1 MFDNK
6 DIKKALDFHFRA
18 TFYSQNAID
27 LLDDKVVLS
36 NIERIQKIQ
45 SSIAGAD
52 IQSEDATSIIEEIR
66 VSYNLGLAAEDV
78 DVPTRALRAV
88 CFCVPTRDFS
98 FASYILKI
106 IEHNW
111 VSIFTRG
118 LIHSLLRDWTIFE
131 LDIRTSLIALL
142 DKYIK
147 KAGSDKY
154 ISLLPYLTING
165 GYQLGYSIVN
175 SRKDIYTC
183 CDTFR
188 ISRNRITY
196 TYFSDV
202 LTGYFE
208 HSKDCDIK
216 HIEKILSLHNN
227 SYTDKR
233 VISRLLVNAWKKKN
247 IPAELYDLAVK
258 RIGDPSIGSKWVA
271 PEYAT
276 REERSLIEEAKRIMH
291 IALSSK
297 FIHVF
302 FNSLCQDSSRLKFW
316 LEHVDYIEDF
326 MVYGSEVSRS
336 SISYKLD
343 PRILNRHFKVVAS
356 RNENCALVLFTTDYA
371 LVEFSLTGALYAY
384 KKDSELYKLT
394 LKQRIEKVDDLKL
407 GFLGNLVDT
416 DDGRMYMNEE
426 GRMVHS
432 GNWPYRLDRWFR
444 KMIKK

>member
-27 LLDDKVVLS
+27 LLDNKVVLS
-36 NIERIQKIQ
+36 NIERIQNIQ
-45 SSIAGAD
+45 TSIEGAD
-52 IQSEDATSIIEEIR
+52 VEAEDATSIIEEIR
-66 VSYNLGLAAEDV
+66 VSYNLGLAPGKV
-78 DVPTRALRAV
+78 DVSTRSLRAV
-88 CFCVPTRDFS
+88 CFCIPTRDFS

-106 IEHNW
+106 IENNW
-111 VSIFTRG
+111 ISIFTRG
-118 LIHSLLRDWTIFE
+118 LIHSLLRDWTMFE
-131 LDIRTSLIALL
+131 LDIRTSLVTLL

-147 KAGSDKY
+147 KTGSEKY
-154 ISLLPYLTING
+154 MSLLPYLTVNG

-175 SRKDIYTC
+175 TNKDVSTC

-188 ISRNRITY
+188 ISRNRIAY

-208 HSKDCDIK
+208 HSKDCDLK
-216 HIEKILSLHNN
+216 YVEKILSLHNN

-247 IPAELYDLAVK
+247 IPTDLYDLAVK
-258 RIGDPSIGSKWVA
+258 RIGDPSISSKWAA

-291 IALSSK
+291 VAISSK
-297 FIHVF
+297 FIRVF
-302 FNSLCQDSSRLKFW
+302 FNSLCQDSARLKFW

-326 MVYGSEVSRS
+326 IVYGSEVSRS

-343 PRILNRHFKVVAS
+343 PRVLNRHFKVVTS

-371 LVEFSLTGALYAY
+371 LVEFSLSGALYAY
-384 KKDSELYKLT
+384 KKDSNLYNLT
-394 LKQRIEKVDDLKL
+394 VNRRIEKVDDLKL

-416 DDGRMYMNEE
+416 EDGHM
-426 GRMVHS
+426 
-432 GNWPYRLDRWFR
+432 
-444 KMIKK
+444 

>member
-27 LLDDKVVLS
+27 LLDNKVVLS

-45 SSIAGAD
+45 TSIEGAD
-52 IQSEDATSIIEEIR
+52 VETEDATSIIEEIR
-66 VSYNLGLAAEDV
+66 VSYNLGLAPDKV
-78 DVPTRALRAV
+78 DVSTRSLRAV
-88 CFCVPTRDFS
+88 CFCIPTRDFS

-106 IEHNW
+106 IENNW
-111 VSIFTRG
+111 ISIFTRG
-118 LIHSLLRDWTIFE
+118 LIHSLLRDWTMFE
-131 LDIRTSLIALL
+131 LDIRTSLVTLL

-147 KAGSDKY
+147 KTGSEKY
-154 ISLLPYLTING
+154 MSLRPYLTVNG

-175 SRKDIYTC
+175 TNKDVSTC

-188 ISRNRITY
+188 ISRNRIAY

-208 HSKDCDIK
+208 HSKDCDLK
-216 HIEKILSLHNN
+216 YVEKILSLHNN

-247 IPAELYDLAVK
+247 IPTDLYDMAVK
-258 RIGDPSIGSKWVA
+258 RIGDPSIGSKWAA
-271 PEYAT
+271 PENAT

-291 IALSSK
+291 VAISSK

-302 FNSLCQDSSRLKFW
+302 FNSLCQDSARLKFW

-326 MVYGSEVSRS
+326 IVYGSEVSRC

-343 PRILNRHFKVVAS
+343 PRVLTRHFKVVTS

-371 LVEFSLTGALYAY
+371 LVEFSLSGALYAY
-384 KKDSELYKLT
+384 KKDSNLYNLT
-394 LKQRIEKVDDLKL
+394 VNRRIEKVDDLKL

-416 DDGRMYMNEE
+416 EDGHMYMHEE
-426 GRMVHS
+426 GRMVHI

>member
-6 DIKKALDFHFRA
+6 DIKKALDFYFRA

-27 LLDDKVVLS
+27 LLDNKVVLS

-45 SSIAGAD
+45 TSIEGAD
-52 IQSEDATSIIEEIR
+52 VETEDATSIIEEIR
-66 VSYNLGLAAEDV
+66 VSYNLGLVPDKV
-78 DVPTRALRAV
+78 DVSTRSLRAV
-88 CFCVPTRDFS
+88 CFCIPTKDFS

-106 IEHNW
+106 IENNW
-111 VSIFTRG
+111 ISIFTRG
-118 LIHSLLRDWTIFE
+118 LIHSLLRDWTMFE
-131 LDIRTSLIALL
+131 LDIRTSLVTLL

-147 KAGSDKY
+147 KTGSEKY
-154 ISLLPYLTING
+154 MSLLPYLTVNG

-175 SRKDIYTC
+175 TNKDVSTC

-188 ISRNRITY
+188 ISRNRIAY

-208 HSKDCDIK
+208 HSKDCDLK
-216 HIEKILSLHNN
+216 YVEKILSLHNN

-247 IPAELYDLAVK
+247 IPTDLYDLAVK

-271 PEYAT
+271 PEYTT

-291 IALSSK
+291 VAISSK
-297 FIHVF
+297 FIRVF
-302 FNSLCQDSSRLKFW
+302 FNSLCQDSARLKFW

-326 MVYGSEVSRS
+326 IVYGSEVSRS

-343 PRILNRHFKVVAS
+343 PRVLNRHFKVVTS

-371 LVEFSLTGALYAY
+371 LVEFSLSGALYAY
-384 KKDSELYKLT
+384 KKDSNLYNLT
-394 LKQRIEKVDDLKL
+394 VNRRIEKVDDLKL

-416 DDGRMYMNEE
+416 EDGHMYMHEE
-426 GRMVHS
+426 GRMVHI

>member
-27 LLDDKVVLS
+27 LLDNKVVLS

-45 SSIAGAD
+45 TSIEGAD
-52 IQSEDATSIIEEIR
+52 VETEDATSIIEEIR
-66 VSYNLGLAAEDV
+66 VSYNLGLDPDKV
-78 DVPTRALRAV
+78 DVSTRFLRAV
-88 CFCVPTRDFS
+88 CFCIPTKDFS

-106 IEHNW
+106 IENNW
-111 VSIFTRG
+111 ISIFTRG
-118 LIHSLLRDWTIFE
+118 LIHSLLRDWTMFE
-131 LDIRTSLIALL
+131 LDIRTSLVTLL

-147 KAGSDKY
+147 KTGSEKY
-154 ISLLPYLTING
+154 MSLLPYLTVNG

-175 SRKDIYTC
+175 TNKDVSTC

-188 ISRNRITY
+188 ISRNRIAY

-208 HSKDCDIK
+208 HSKDCDLK
-216 HIEKILSLHNN
+216 YVEKILSLHNN

-247 IPAELYDLAVK
+247 IPTDLYDLAVK

-271 PEYAT
+271 PEYTT

-291 IALSSK
+291 VAISSK
-297 FIHVF
+297 FIRVF
-302 FNSLCQDSSRLKFW
+302 FNSLCQDSARLKFW

-326 MVYGSEVSRS
+326 IVYGSEVSRS

-343 PRILNRHFKVVAS
+343 PRVLNRHFKVVTS

-371 LVEFSLTGALYAY
+371 LVEFSLSGALYAY
-384 KKDSELYKLT
+384 KKDSNLYNLT
-394 LKQRIEKVDDLKL
+394 VNRRIEKVDDLKL

-416 DDGRMYMNEE
+416 EDGHMYMHEE
-426 GRMVHS
+426 GRMVHI